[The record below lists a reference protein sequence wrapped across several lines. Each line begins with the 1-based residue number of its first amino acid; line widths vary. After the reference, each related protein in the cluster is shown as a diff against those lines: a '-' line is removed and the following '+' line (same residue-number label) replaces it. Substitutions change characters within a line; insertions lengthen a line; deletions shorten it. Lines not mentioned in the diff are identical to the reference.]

1 MPEISQISF
10 KRKTIQV
17 YNSFFGT
24 ESVFINQELVS
35 KKWSLFGTKHVFL
48 ANGESLVLQTKLPF
62 LESDKSVIMIS
73 APGETAA
80 CFPVQSKR
88 FTIKRFILGLI
99 FGVVI
104 YMIFKL
110 N

>member
-24 ESVFINQELVS
+24 ESVFVNQELVS

-62 LESDKSVIMIS
+62 LESNKSVIIIS
-73 APGETAA
+73 TPEETTA
-80 CFPVQSKR
+80 CFPVQSNR
-88 FTIKRFILGLI
+88 FTIKRFVLGLI
-99 FGVVI
+99 FGIMIYVI
-104 YMIFKL
+104 F